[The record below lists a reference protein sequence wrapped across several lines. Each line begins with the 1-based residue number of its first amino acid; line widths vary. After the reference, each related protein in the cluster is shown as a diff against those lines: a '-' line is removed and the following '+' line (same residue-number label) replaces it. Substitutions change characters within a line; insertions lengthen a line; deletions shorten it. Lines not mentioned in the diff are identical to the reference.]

1 LRIADLGYFVLAVLR
16 AIGQAGSFWLS
27 RLRVD
32 VIVFDPAGQ
41 RVPDLGTWL
50 REQAD
55 HHGQVDRWVSLGAAE
70 RLPARLLAWRVP
82 QSVADG
88 RRRQLRRQA
97 RQKGQAVSRARLAL
111 ADWTILIT
119 NLPPDQLRP
128 DEALVLARARW
139 QIELLFKL
147 WKQHGHLAVSRSQQS
162 WRIVA
167 EVYAKLI
174 ALIIQHWLL
183 VSSVWGFPDKSL
195 VKAAHVVRSLTVLLA
210 STLDQRSRLTQA
222 LRQLDH
228 TLQAGC
234 RLNPRRH
241 RPSTYQLLLNPTLG
255 GLS

>member
-1 LRIADLGYFVLAVLR
+1 
-16 AIGQAGSFWLS
+16 
-27 RLRVD
+27 
-32 VIVFDPAGQ
+32 
-41 RVPDLGTWL
+41 
-50 REQAD
+50 
-55 HHGQVDRWVSLGAAE
+55 
-70 RLPARLLAWRVP
+70 
-82 QSVADG
+82 
-88 RRRQLRRQA
+88 
-97 RQKGQAVSRARLAL
+97 L

-119 NLPPDQLRP
+119 NLAPDQLSP
-128 DEALVLARARW
+128 EEAGVLARARW

-147 WKQHGHLAVSRSQQS
+147 WKQHGHLALSRSQQP

-234 RLNPRRH
+234 RLNPRRR
-241 RPSTYQLLLNPTLG
+241 RPSTYQLLLDPTLG